1 MLRYRIVGNSESS
14 LRARLV
20 TGRLVKIATCTV
32 ISPLCFYYPQHETVF
47 ATDPEYG
54 FAFSQLLCYFPLPR
68 MTAWDDETSSSPEP
82 TGGQSSVRSHLPFS
96 LDLSV
101 AQITRIVCSPTP
113 SGLSPSTSSGT
124 ASNHPTNSRFSPSSS
139 AGPWMLVSEYPDHT
153 HSHNIF
159 HLMFLQTYTCT

>member
-1 MLRYRIVGNSESS
+1 MHYRIVGSS
-14 LRARLV
+14 KSFLRGRLV

-32 ISPLCFYYPQHETVF
+32 ISPLCFYYPQHETVIV
-47 ATDPEYG
+47 TDPEYG

-101 AQITRIVCSPTP
+101 AQILASYAHPHLPVFLPVLPRVRPQITRQI
-113 SGLSPSTSSGT
+113 
-124 ASNHPTNSRFSPSSS
+124 
-139 AGPWMLVSEYPDHT
+139 PD
-153 HSHNIF
+153 SCPV
-159 HLMFLQTYTCT
+159 HLLAHGCR